1 VDDMQGL
8 IAAGTEWWPV
18 IVASLLALVFLG
30 LWLRARAGGGSA
42 EQAKQLKAAQN
53 EVRLLRGDAIQ
64 ARREHTAERDKLTKE
79 LETLRAV
86 NEGKVPPELERW
98 KQRALEAE
106 KRLEGELERH
116 RAEIEK
122 VLAAMGDG
130 GSADQT
136 MISPGGARE
145 RVERLEQDLAEARQ
159 QLEAATAQYQTELAA
174 LTERLNAEKAAALT
188 AQARRHT
195 TELEALQGG
204 RPPGPPP
211 GVRPDDT
218 IAEGGSGLPDSARF
232 PFLQGVKGAGQ
243 GVRFYLPYDTAT
255 LGRSDANTVVLQE
268 TMASRV
274 HAEIGFDGRNFV
286 LTDRNSTNG
295 TLLNEELV
303 TSAPLTF
310 GDLIRIGE
318 TELRFTCEGAE
329 AVDGDREFA
338 EAAFRA
344 MLGLAPNCRLAL
356 HGLAH
361 VLQQGGREE
370 ELRAV
375 AARLEELE
383 GRDGPRGV
391 GNGSE
396 LGLSRSSH

>member
-1 VDDMQGL
+1 
-8 IAAGTEWWPV
+8 
-18 IVASLLALVFLG
+18 
-30 LWLRARAGGGSA
+30 
-42 EQAKQLKAAQN
+42 
-53 EVRLLRGDAIQ
+53 
-64 ARREHTAERDKLTKE
+64 
-79 LETLRAV
+79 
-86 NEGKVPPELERW
+86 
-98 KQRALEAE
+98 
-106 KRLEGELERH
+106 
-116 RAEIEK
+116 
-122 VLAAMGDG
+122 
-130 GSADQT
+130 
-136 MISPGGARE
+136 
-145 RVERLEQDLAEARQ
+145 
-159 QLEAATAQYQTELAA
+159 
-174 LTERLNAEKAAALT
+174 
-188 AQARRHT
+188 
-195 TELEALQGG
+195 
-204 RPPGPPP
+204 
-211 GVRPDDT
+211 
-218 IAEGGSGLPDSARF
+218 
-232 PFLQGVKGAGQ
+232 
-243 GVRFYLPYDTAT
+243 VRFYLPYDTAT
-255 LGRSDANTVVLQE
+255 IGRSDANTVVLQE

-344 MLGLAPNCRLAL
+344 MLSLAPNCRLAL

-375 AARLEELE
+375 TARLEELE
-383 GRDGPRGV
+383 DGRRGV

-396 LGLSRSSH
+396 LARSSH